1 VLTFCI
7 AGIIGAGIA
16 NIAFYKQHMIAAAE
30 FNDTNG
36 EILVN
41 SMYSKNAL
49 HGVSISINLA
59 TNAIVKAL
67 FNESFSISIS
77 NTPLKPLYTEFSPS
91 ELSVINVTSIW
102 FILMPLSKKTLLLL
116 FYFSVTLCSFAG
128 MLFFMSNFIIFPNLE
143 TSTNFIHIQTLA
155 GVRIYVYWFINIL
168 YDLISVIF
176 LILLLLASI
185 SLMNVLAYES
195 VVFKSSEICTLIF
208 LEFAVIQL
216 RCRKLFINMFY

>member
-1 VLTFCI
+1 VLTLCI
-7 AGIIGAGIA
+7 VGIIGTGIA
-16 NIAFYKQHMIAAAE
+16 NIAFYKQHMVAAAE

-49 HGVSISINLA
+49 HGVPLSINLA

-67 FNESFSISIS
+67 FNESFSITIS
-77 NTPLKPLYTEFSPS
+77 NTPLKPLYKEFSPS

-116 FYFSVTLCSFAG
+116 FYFSVTLYSFAG

-155 GVRIYVYWFINIL
+155 GVSIYFYWFINIL
-168 YDLISVIF
+168 YDLISVIL
-176 LILLLLASI
+176 LILPLLASI
-185 SLMNVLAYES
+185 GLMDVLAYES
-195 VVFKSSEICTLIF
+195 VIFKSSEICTLIY
-208 LEFAVIQL
+208 LEFAVVQL